1 MPLSGLCVSRKQKHL
16 GQLLFSMCMKR
27 PRVQGHWLSATF
39 TEGRGYAGLILAVFA
54 VFDFMSIFV
63 TQCALTS
70 HIPKGDTRDTA
81 GVRTMTLRTRDRTGW
96 LECAVAAVL
105 TLRLP
110 KGDFSI

>member
-1 MPLSGLCVSRKQKHL
+1 
-16 GQLLFSMCMKR
+16 MCMKR

-54 VFDFMSIFV
+54 VSDFMSIFV